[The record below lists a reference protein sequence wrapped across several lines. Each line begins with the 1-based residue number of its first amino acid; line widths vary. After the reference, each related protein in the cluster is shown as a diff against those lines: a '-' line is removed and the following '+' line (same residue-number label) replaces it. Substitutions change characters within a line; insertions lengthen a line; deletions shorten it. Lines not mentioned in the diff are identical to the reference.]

1 MFLQWCV
8 DQMTEAGETEDV
20 NLATEEMSGRAVH
33 GYAYSDNESRLDLFL
48 TDYKNAS
55 EVFVI
60 SPKKTLQNFNR
71 LENFLVNYLGKNE
84 NDIEISSPVFD
95 LVEIIQ
101 KARIKTVRMIIVTN
115 GKCVDANY
123 QDKEVNGMVIK
134 AYVWDITQI
143 LHTKNKF

>member
-1 MFLQWCV
+1 M
-8 DQMTEAGETEDV
+8 
-20 NLATEEMSGRAVH
+20 
-33 GYAYSDNESRLDLFL
+33 
-48 TDYKNAS
+48 
-55 EVFVI
+55 
-60 SPKKTLQNFNR
+60 
-71 LENFLVNYLGKNE
+71 GKNE

>member
-1 MFLQWCV
+1 MGNNCEYGGLPHELFLQWYV

-60 SPKKTLQNFNR
+60 SPKKLF
-71 LENFLVNYLGKNE
+71 
-84 NDIEISSPVFD
+84 
-95 LVEIIQ
+95 
-101 KARIKTVRMIIVTN
+101 KTFIGLKT
-115 GKCVDANY
+115 
-123 QDKEVNGMVIK
+123 
-134 AYVWDITQI
+134 
-143 LHTKNKF
+143 F